1 MKPIIK
7 HFKVFSEVN
16 EVAKEENADLIVMGS
31 HGATGLKE
39 LFIGSNTE
47 KVIRFSEIPVI
58 VVKKDMIDFNFNQ
71 VVFATDFSKES
82 IGTYIRAKSM
92 IDDFGGKM
100 HVLYVNT
107 PYTDFKTTYEME
119 KLAVDFF
126 NVADGNTEKMK
137 EVTFV
142 CDKDVENGVLN
153 FSNSFGADLIALST
167 HARKGLSHF
176 FEGSIS
182 EDHRKSCFTPYSNI
196 KNITS
201 MRKRKWNDVSEFT
214 KIVFQ
219 KQHRHIH
226 FIFFCLVFVFF
237 SCSKEEIGSP
247 TNLAELLE
255 AKSSLQLDEVIACA
269 ASKNQDDSTT
279 YIYYY
284 PIPEAHTIS
293 ILRNEF
299 NQCRSR

>member
-1 MKPIIK
+1 MKTIIVPVDFSKYSEYALKTAAKLSKKGEVEILALHMLDIQADSINESSSYLQEKSVFLYQIAKKRFQAFLKKDYLKDVKVKPIIK

-58 VVKKDMIDFNFNQ
+58 VVKTDMIDFNFNQ

-126 NVADGNTEKMK
+126 NAADGNTEKMK

-182 EDHRKSCFTPYSNI
+182 EDIANH
-196 KNITS
+196 
-201 MRKRKWNDVSEFT
+201 
-214 KIVFQ
+214 
-219 KQHRHIH
+219 
-226 FIFFCLVFVFF
+226 
-237 SCSKEEIGSP
+237 
-247 TNLAELLE
+247 A
-255 AKSSLQLDEVIACA
+255 SL
-269 ASKNQDDSTT
+269 
-279 YIYYY
+279 
-284 PIPEAHTIS
+284 PILT
-293 ILRNEF
+293 LRI
-299 NQCRSR
+299 